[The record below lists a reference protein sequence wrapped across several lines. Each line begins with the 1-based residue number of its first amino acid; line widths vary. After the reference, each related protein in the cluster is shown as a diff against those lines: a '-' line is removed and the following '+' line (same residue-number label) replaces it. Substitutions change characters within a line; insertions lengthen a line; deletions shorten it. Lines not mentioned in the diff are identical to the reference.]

1 LFGLHDYFLFVSGG
15 DIGIHKWQQIER
27 LLFEKQVTPSSLML
41 GDRAIDLI
49 AAHKNG
55 LQSAGVLWGYG
66 SETEL
71 LAERPAYLFIEP
83 NEWLQLLG

>member
-15 DIGIHKWQQIER
+15 HIGIHKWQQIER
-27 LLFEKQVTPSSLML
+27 LIAAKQVTLSSLMI
-41 GDRAIDLI
+41 GDRAIDLG

-66 SETEL
+66 SEAEL
-71 LAERPAYLFIEP
+71 CAEKPSYLFRQP
-83 NEWLQLLG
+83 GEWLAFLG